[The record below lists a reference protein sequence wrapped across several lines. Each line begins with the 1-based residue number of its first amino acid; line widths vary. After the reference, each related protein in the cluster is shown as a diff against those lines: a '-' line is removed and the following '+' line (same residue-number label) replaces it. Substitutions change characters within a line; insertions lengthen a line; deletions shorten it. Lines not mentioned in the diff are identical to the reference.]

1 MKTKQRPNKISVI
14 NVIQNTEG
22 IYVDKSNTN
31 LSTINSNNIYS
42 VEPNFKR
49 KYNDWYLLLI
59 NTVKRTIYV
68 FKIPSNDNIYSK
80 LYKREKNNKYRLIFD
95 LDDLTFED
103 KLSGVKFDNFLK
115 VECNYY
121 KDSLI
126 FK

>member
-31 LSTINSNNIYS
+31 LSTINNIYS

-49 KYNDWYLLLI
+49 KDNDWYLLLI
-59 NTVKRTIYV
+59 NTEKRSIYV
-68 FKIPSNDNIYSK
+68 FIIPSNDNIYSK
-80 LYKREKNNKYRLIFD
+80 LYRREKNNKYRLIFD

-115 VECNYY
+115 VECKYD

>member
-49 KYNDWYLLLI
+49 KDNDWYLLLI

-80 LYKREKNNKYRLIFD
+80 LEKRIDKEVYRLTFEI
-95 LDDLTFED
+95 DDLTFRD
-103 KLSGVKFDNFLK
+103 KASGVKFDNFLK
-115 VECNYY
+115 VRCKYDT
-121 KDSLI
+121 DSLI